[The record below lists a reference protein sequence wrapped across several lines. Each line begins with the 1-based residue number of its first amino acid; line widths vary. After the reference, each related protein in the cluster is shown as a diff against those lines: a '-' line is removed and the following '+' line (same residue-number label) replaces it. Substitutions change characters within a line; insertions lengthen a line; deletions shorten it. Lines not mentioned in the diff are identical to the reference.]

1 MSHFPC
7 YPSCPLKE
15 KCFLLNHHFFLLP
28 SSRCFIV
35 RVGEPISSGWPRK
48 RRRLCRTGEDCH
60 GSDCGT
66 YWRTIFW
73 TCRHDTSDTGNAKR
87 NFSQDKSRHSSR
99 PHCLLPIFVDPW
111 ASGLGSSWASRFHW
125 TRVHEFIARYLT
137 ELDELPINE
146 IFVRGFGQTLPLFF
160 FRTMLVFL
168 SRSISGCHHVALELC
183 NVAKTTP
190 ILPNWAKV
198 EAPYWIPGGFSA
210 SRRCQC
216 LCWIGSEV

>member
-73 TCRHDTSDTGNAKR
+73 TCRHDTSDTGKAKR
-87 NFSQDKSRHSSR
+87 NFSQDKSRDSSR

-160 FRTMLVFL
+160 LGRCLYFCPAQSVVVTMLLWNCVT
-168 SRSISGCHHVALELC
+168 SRKQRQSYPTGPKSKPLTGYLVDFPLQDVA
-183 NVAKTTP
+183 NVY
-190 ILPNWAKV
+190 V
-198 EAPYWIPGGFSA
+198 E
-210 SRRCQC
+210 
-216 LCWIGSEV
+216 